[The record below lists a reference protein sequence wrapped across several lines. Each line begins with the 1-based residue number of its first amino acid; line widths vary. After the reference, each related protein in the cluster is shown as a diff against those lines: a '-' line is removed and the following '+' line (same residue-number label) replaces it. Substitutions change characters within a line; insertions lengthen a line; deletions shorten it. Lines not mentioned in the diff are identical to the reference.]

1 MKIGIVVAIK
11 DTRYAALES
20 SQTKQFFF
28 FFKQPHVYYN
38 YIINIAC

>member
-1 MKIGIVVAIK
+1 MKIGIVVSIK

-20 SQTKQFFF
+20 SQTKHLFFL
-28 FFKQPHVYYN
+28 KQPHVYYN